1 MRSTPGGGQLKGQLR
16 RGPLAAALV
25 RRSATA
31 RRGTAGRRRRRR
43 RRPRRGR
50 RPRFERAHLCRACR
64 RCRSGAEARPH
75 VHVVCGELEEIIL
88 LQAAGSSRGAAAAG
102 REQRLGG
109 RVAERL
115 LAHAAEDVAA
125 RVPPPVAQPQPSRA
139 SRVARGA
146 ADTEVDAHLAVD
158 ALQPR
163 ADDRLGAAVA
173 AHLLRTGAGVEV
185 RAGAR
190 REGRAEVRAEV
201 RAEERAEVRAEVRAG
216 VRVRLGCKGG
226 GAAQGSERRGLKSGP
241 MPRRTGTPARC
252 WCSSLASRRKRRSRI
267 APSSSPPPSAPS
279 APSAA

>member
-109 RVAERL
+109 IVAERL

-163 ADDRLGAAVA
+163 ADDRLSAAVA
-173 AHLLRTGAGVEV
+173 AHLLRPGAGVEV

-190 REGRAEVRAEV
+190 MEVRAEV
-201 RAEERAEVRAEVRAG
+201 RAEGRAEVRAG